1 MKTIQ
6 LKIIG
11 IFVAT
16 VLITTTL
23 YYTLSNESVV
33 DSEFEYP
40 EYEILN
46 FESYDD
52 LSTYLQS
59 SSESNNNGLP
69 ISLDLNEVNVPR
81 VEFLDE
87 VSTDDQSW
95 EGASGDYSDTNIQEL
110 GVDEPD
116 VIKTDGKY
124 IYVISNQKLYII
136 YAYPA
141 EDAEIIST
149 IEFNESVYPTNLFI
163 NEDKLAVITQS
174 YNYRV
179 YDYDVIEEKSEEIWQ
194 DTTLT
199 HINIYDIFDKSTPV
213 QIREIDIE
221 GYYNNARMIDNYV
234 YVITTQYDY
243 GPILLEQESSYT
255 PKIRVDEKAQDVG
268 LSNIY
273 YIDSPE
279 KSETMTNI
287 VSVNIQDETE
297 EVKIEI
303 FLIGNPSTI
312 YVSTENIYIT
322 SISYSYDYT
331 TIRDLIDQYVL
342 PVLPIEAKNE
352 INAVESLTLDEYQKA
367 SVVDWIIQN
376 YVENMDEQ
384 QKLEIAKQ
392 LISQYEKTIIHKLK
406 IDNGQ
411 ITYLSQGTVPGYI
424 NNQFS
429 ISEYDRNLRVAT
441 TVNGWMVKSYLS
453 SIDSYNNVFVLNE
466 DLEIIGSIEN
476 IAVGEQIFS
485 ARFLEDKCYLITFEQ
500 IDPFFVIDLK
510 DPENPRIL
518 GELKIPGF
526 STYLHPYDENHV
538 IGIGKEEQDVKISLF
553 NVDDVSNPIEL
564 STYKIQNDKEEYS
577 WSYSAALYEHKAFL
591 FDLDKNLLI
600 IPVSIDYK
608 ESAYVFNVNSEK
620 EIILKGVITHKS
632 EDPPAEDKEP
642 WESSYWIGDYSY
654 SIIRSLYIDNVIYTL
669 SNAMIMMNDMD
680 DLSELNSLS
689 FP

>member
-11 IFVAT
+11 IIVAT

-23 YYTLSNESVV
+23 YYTLSNEPVV
-33 DSEFEYP
+33 DLEFEYP
-40 EYEILN
+40 EYDILN
-46 FESYDD
+46 FGSYDD

-59 SSESNNNGLP
+59 SSESSNNGIPL
-69 ISLDLNEVNVPR
+69 SSDVNQVNVPR
-81 VEFLDE
+81 IEILDE
-87 VSTDDQSW
+87 VSADDKSW
-95 EGASGDYSDTNIQEL
+95 EGASVDYSDTNIQEL

-116 VIKTDGKY
+116 VIKTDGIY
-124 IYVISNQKLYII
+124 LYVISNQKLYII

-149 IEFNESVYPTNLFI
+149 IEFNESVNPTNLFI

-179 YDYDVIEEKSEEIWQ
+179 YDYDVIEEKSDEIWQ

-199 HINIYDIFDKSTPV
+199 HIIVYDIFDKSAPV

-221 GYYNNARMIDNYV
+221 GYYNNARMIDDYV
-234 YVITTQYDY
+234 YVITTQYNY
-243 GPILLEQESSYT
+243 GPVLLEQESNYI
-255 PKIRVDEKAQDVG
+255 PKIRVDEKSQDIG

-279 KSETMTNI
+279 KSETMTNV

-303 FLIGNPSTI
+303 FLIGNPSMI

-322 SISYSYDYT
+322 SISYSYYYT

-342 PVLPIEAKNE
+342 PVLPVEAKNE
-352 INAVESLTLDEYQKA
+352 INAVESLTLDDYQKA

-392 LISQYEKTIIHKLK
+392 LISQYEKTIIHKIK

-429 ISEYDRNLRVAT
+429 ISEYNGNLRVAT

-466 DLEIIGSIEN
+466 HLEIIGSIEN

-485 ARFLEDKCYLITFEQ
+485 ARFLEDKCYLVTFKQ
-500 IDPFFVIDLK
+500 IDPFFVIDLQ

-538 IGIGKEEQDVKISLF
+538 IGIGREEQDVKISLF

-608 ESAYVFNVNSEK
+608 ESAYVFDVTSEN
-620 EIILKGVITHKS
+620 EITLKGVISHES
-632 EDPPAEDKEP
+632 EDPPAEDQEP
-642 WESSYWIGDYSY
+642 WESSYWKGDYSY

-669 SNAMIMMNDMD
+669 SDAMIMMNNMD

-689 FP
+689 FT

>member
-1 MKTIQ
+1 
-6 LKIIG
+6 
-11 IFVAT
+11 
-16 VLITTTL
+16 
-23 YYTLSNESVV
+23 
-33 DSEFEYP
+33 
-40 EYEILN
+40 
-46 FESYDD
+46 
-52 LSTYLQS
+52 
-59 SSESNNNGLP
+59 
-69 ISLDLNEVNVPR
+69 
-81 VEFLDE
+81 
-87 VSTDDQSW
+87 
-95 EGASGDYSDTNIQEL
+95 
-110 GVDEPD
+110 
-116 VIKTDGKY
+116 
-124 IYVISNQKLYII
+124 
-136 YAYPA
+136 
-141 EDAEIIST
+141 
-149 IEFNESVYPTNLFI
+149 
-163 NEDKLAVITQS
+163 
-174 YNYRV
+174 
-179 YDYDVIEEKSEEIWQ
+179 
-194 DTTLT
+194 
-199 HINIYDIFDKSTPV
+199 
-213 QIREIDIE
+213 
-221 GYYNNARMIDNYV
+221 MIDDYV
-234 YVITTQYDY
+234 YVITTQYNY
-243 GPILLEQESSYT
+243 GPVLLEQESNYI
-255 PKIRVDEKAQDVG
+255 PKIRVDEKAQDIG

-279 KSETMTNI
+279 KSDTMTNV

-342 PVLPIEAKNE
+342 PVLPVEAKNE
-352 INAVESLTLDEYQKA
+352 INAVESLTLDDYQKA

-392 LISQYEKTIIHKLK
+392 LISQYEKTIIHKIK

-429 ISEYDRNLRVAT
+429 ISEYNGNLRVAT

-476 IAVGEQIFS
+476 IAVCEQIFS
-485 ARFLEDKCYLITFEQ
+485 ARFLEDKCYLVTFKQ

-577 WSYSAALYEHKAFL
+577 WSYSSALYEHKAFL

-600 IPVSIDYK
+600 IPVSIDYT
-608 ESAYVFNVNSEK
+608 ESAYIFDVNSEN
-620 EIILKGVITHKS
+620 EITLKGVITHKS
-632 EDPPAEDKEP
+632 KDTPIDEQEP
-642 WESSYWIGDYSY
+642 WESSYWKGEYGY